1 MRLPLIQTAVVCGFA
16 TAAHAQWTVESYP
29 LQPGWNA
36 IYALNDASDRS
47 LDALLA
53 GYPSIT
59 KVWRWVPTNL
69 TSQFIANPEAPV
81 AGQEWKTWVRGAPD
95 QTTMTSMEPNHG
107 YLIYVDGASSVTLAL
122 TGRAV
127 VPKVDWRSSGANL
140 VGFPAALSPA
150 APQFGG
156 TTSGFLAPLA
166 SLGYSPVSTK
176 IFQYVGGEISDANPA
191 PVNAPT
197 SATILRG
204 KAYWVNLPIYADFAS
219 PVKLELGAAA
229 GLAFGTRG
237 GPQKIVLTN
246 TSKAQLTVTL
256 TPTESASPPDG
267 QPAIA
272 GKVPLLQRV
281 WNETAQQFDFV
292 PVTGPLTATLAA
304 GRHQEW
310 TFVPDRSAM
319 TGPAG
324 TKFAT
329 VLRVTD
335 AGAHGSYSDLPVPVT
350 AETGGLGGLWVG
362 EAVITQVQN
371 HLQKF
376 QRDVDGTNVIDEQGR
391 FVPEGPAQEGVAD
404 TAQPFRLRVIV
415 HIDAAGTARL
425 LSNVYIG
432 QLATQ
437 PPGPGFTARQAV
449 LAPDTIDK
457 AVRITAA
464 HLPLDVVA
472 TMDGSFGAGGRLS
485 ATVGVPLN
493 DPVNPF
499 LHTYHPDHDNL
510 DARFAGPAAEA
521 LSVARAISLSIDAT
535 SPDGDPQWG
544 AATLT
549 GTYGES
555 LTGLHKSAIEV
566 AGRFALRRI
575 SEITT
580 FVP

>member
-1 MRLPLIQTAVVCGFA
+1 MKSWI
-16 TAAHAQWTVESYP
+16 TAAAICALATTARAQWTVETHP

-36 IYALNDASDRS
+36 IYALNDTSDRS
-47 LDALLA
+47 LDTVLA
-53 GYPSIT
+53 GYPAIS

-81 AGQEWKTWVRGAPD
+81 AGQEWKTWVRGAPE
-95 QTTMTSMEPNHG
+95 QSTMTRLEPNHG
-107 YLIYVDGASSVTLAL
+107 YLVFVEGAASVTLSL

-127 VPKVDWRSSGANL
+127 VPKVDWRSSGSNL
-140 VGFPAALSPA
+140 VGFPASLSPA

-156 TTSGFLAPLA
+156 TNSGYFAPLAPLGYNPA
-166 SLGYSPVSTK
+166 STR
-176 IFQYVGGEISDANPA
+176 IFQYIGGEISDTNPSQI
-191 PVNAPT
+191 NAPT

-204 KAYWVNLPIYADFAS
+204 KAYWVNLPIYADFVS
-219 PVKLELGAAA
+219 PVKLDLGAAS

-237 GPQKIVLTN
+237 GPQKVVLTN
-246 TSKAQLTVTL
+246 TSKAQISVTL
-256 TPTESASPPDG
+256 TPSESAAPPEG
-267 QPAIA
+267 QPEIA

-281 WNETAQQFDFV
+281 WNETAQQFEFV
-292 PVTGPLTATLAA
+292 PVTGPLTVTLAA
-304 GRHQEW
+304 GAHREW

-324 TKFAT
+324 TRFAT
-329 VLRVTD
+329 VLHVTD
-335 AGAHGSYSDLPVPVT
+335 AGAHGSYSDLTLPVT

-371 HLQKF
+371 HLQKY
-376 QRDVDGTNVIDEQGR
+376 QRHADGSNVIDEQGR
-391 FVPEGPAQEGVAD
+391 FVPDGPAQDAAAD

-415 HIDAAGTARL
+415 HVDAAGTARL

-449 LAPDTIDK
+449 LVPETLEK

-472 TMDGSFGAGGRLS
+472 AMDGSFGAGGRLS
-485 ATVGVPLN
+485 ATVSVPIN

-521 LSVARAISLSIDAT
+521 FSVARAISLSVDAA
-535 SPDGDPQWG
+535 SPDADPQWG

-555 LTGLHKSAIEV
+555 LTGLHKNAIEV